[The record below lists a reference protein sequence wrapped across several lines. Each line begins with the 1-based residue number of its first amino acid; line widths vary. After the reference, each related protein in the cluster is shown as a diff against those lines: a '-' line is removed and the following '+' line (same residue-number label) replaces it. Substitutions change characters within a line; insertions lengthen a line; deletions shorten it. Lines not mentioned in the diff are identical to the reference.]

1 MTAWRAERAYALL
14 LRAYPSGFRARYGRE
29 MQLTFRDLVRDSG
42 TAGPR
47 FWMRIIADV
56 ARTAPSEHA
65 DALLARWSSN
75 PRTEESRMKP
85 MGMLAVAIGLLQSV
99 NAIVELTHGGGAGLP
114 GFVVILAVV
123 LGILLVVAGVALL
136 RGAAIA
142 STLAAL
148 AAICWLALVVIVRAV
163 HPWMSIFSMLL
174 AVVFPIALLV
184 YVWMGRGRGQARVV

>member
-1 MTAWRAERAYALL
+1 MTARKAERAYALL

-29 MQLTFRDLVRDSG
+29 MRLTFRDLVRD
-42 TAGPR
+42 AGAAGLG

-65 DALLARWSSN
+65 DAQRARWNSN
-75 PRTEESRMKP
+75 SRMEESRMKP
-85 MGMLAVAIGLLQSV
+85 MGILAVAIGLLQSV
-99 NAIVELTHGGGAGLP
+99 NAIVELTHGGGGGLP
-114 GFVVILAVV
+114 GLVVILAVL

-148 AAICWLALVVIVRAV
+148 AAVCWLALVLIVRAV

-174 AVVFPIALLV
+174 AVVFPIALLL
-184 YVWMGRGRGQARVV
+184 YVWMGRGRGHASTA